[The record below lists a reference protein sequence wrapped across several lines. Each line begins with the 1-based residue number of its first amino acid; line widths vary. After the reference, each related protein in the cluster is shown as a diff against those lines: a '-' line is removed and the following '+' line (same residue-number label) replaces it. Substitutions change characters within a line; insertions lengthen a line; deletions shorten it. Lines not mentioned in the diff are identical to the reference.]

1 MKDLSLP
8 EKLKKLRIASGYTQA
23 DVADKLNI
31 SRQGYQHYESGRRV
45 PNMESLK
52 ILADLYHIQIYD
64 LMLSDITLDFT
75 DLVSEDPI
83 YPKSVAEMEQ
93 KLLKAFRKLNM
104 KDKQRLVKHAEAMV
118 WKKH

>member
-1 MKDLSLP
+1 
-8 EKLKKLRIASGYTQA
+8 
-23 DVADKLNI
+23 
-31 SRQGYQHYESGRRV
+31 
-45 PNMESLK
+45 
-52 ILADLYHIQIYD
+52 
-64 LMLSDITLDFT
+64 MLSDITLDFT